1 MIKVSVIIPVY
12 NSGQYLKECLDS
24 LLNQTLREIEIICIN
39 DGSTDNSLDIL
50 TEFAKMDERIIVI
63 NKNNEGQ
70 SVARNMGLEIAKGEF
85 LGFVDS
91 DDWIDLDYFEKLYNA
106 AKKHNTDMACAG
118 FKRCRRNR
126 KSIKKS
132 YEAELICTT
141 TDDKV
146 RLDNLPKDNY
156 IWNKIYR
163 RDSWEKANI
172 KFEAHRY
179 FEDMAIIIK
188 ILHKLG
194 KMVTVPDIYY
204 NYRVNPNSTVAQ
216 KTPKRARDLAW
227 AQNELAKYAKEN
239 NIQID
244 MSNVL
249 LKRAYFKVFNLT
261 WLKAYYYE
269 SLVIYKLFGILPVG
283 KKVIL

>member
-1 MIKVSVIIPVY
+1 LI
-12 NSGQYLKECLDS
+12 
-24 LLNQTLREIEIICIN
+24 NQTLKDIEIICIN

-50 TEFAKMDERIIVI
+50 TEYAKIDERIIVI
-63 NKNNEGQ
+63 NKSNEGQ
-70 SVARNMGLEIAKGEF
+70 SVARNLGIEYAKGEF

-106 AKKHNTDMACAG
+106 AKKYKADMACAG
-118 FKRCRRNR
+118 YKRCRKNR

-141 TDDKV
+141 ANDKV
-146 RLDNLPKDNY
+146 RLDNLPADNY
-156 IWNKIYR
+156 IWNKIYHR
-163 RDSWEKANI
+163 EAWNEANI
-172 KFEAHRY
+172 KFEANRY

-188 ILHKLG
+188 ILHKLD

-216 KTPKRARDLAW
+216 KTQKRANDLAW
-227 AQNELAKYAKEN
+227 AQNELVRYAEEN
-239 NIQID
+239 NIKID
-244 MSNVL
+244 KSNVL
-249 LKRAYFKVFNLT
+249 LKRAYFKIFNLT